1 MSTISLAV
9 PPLRTADDGDDDDDG
24 VAKLDAWLRAVCWD
38 ATLPGSAAS
47 SSSSS
52 LSFEVH
58 RIKGRLVLAD
68 GRIMHLQGVRE
79 IFELTE
85 AGAGNDDGA
94 QPPAEG
100 KIVVIGRG
108 MQADAWR
115 TSLTAALA

>member
-9 PPLRTADDGDDDDDG
+9 PPLRTADDGNDDG
-24 VAKLDAWLRAVCWD
+24 VTKLDAWLRAVCWD
-38 ATLPGSAAS
+38 AALPGSAAS
-47 SSSSS
+47 SS
-52 LSFEVH
+52 SFEVH

-85 AGAGNDDGA
+85 AGVGNDDGA

-108 MQADAWR
+108 LQADAWR